1 MYFLSFV
8 FLFSGVAVFILGML
22 LIKFILQKSFSVK
35 LKKLLMKCTKNRLS
49 GVLTGA
55 FVTICLQSSSASSV
69 LTAAFADEGIISLY
83 GAFWIIVGANL
94 GTTFTGLLTS
104 FPFSDILVVLII
116 LGVILLM
123 VPEKLNATRFGI
135 LFSGMGLLFVGMRIM
150 GEASSELIEI
160 PFVDDILISCNSPVS
175 GVLTGAFFTALIQ
188 SSSAVTALLQ
198 VLGAE
203 GIIGI
208 RQAFYI
214 ILGSNIGTC
223 ATCLIASAGLC
234 GSAKKVSYM
243 HILYNF
249 AGALVFVLISAI
261 MPFPEFIAG
270 CFSDNI
276 SLQIAV
282 INIVFNLLSAVLVL
296 LLPLKQKTFYK
307 NRHCKI

>member
-123 VPEKLNATRFGI
+123 VPEKLNAARFGI
-135 LFSGMGLLFVGMRIM
+135 LFSGLGLLFVGMRIM

-223 ATCLIASAGLC
+223 ATCLIASTGLH

-243 HILYNF
+243 HIIYNF
-249 AGALVFVLISAI
+249 AGAFIFIFLAELFPLPEIISEVFR
-261 MPFPEFIAG
+261 E
-270 CFSDNI
+270 NI

-282 INIVFNLLSAVLVL
+282 INIVFNFLSALIAL
-296 LLPLKQKTFYK
+296 FLPLKRNCFVRKQY
-307 NRHCKI
+307 CKI